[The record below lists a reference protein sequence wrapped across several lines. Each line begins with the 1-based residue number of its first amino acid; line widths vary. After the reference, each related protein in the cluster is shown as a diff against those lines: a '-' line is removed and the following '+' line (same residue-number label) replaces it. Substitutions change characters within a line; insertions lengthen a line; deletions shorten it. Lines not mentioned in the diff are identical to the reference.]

1 LAAAQTPDLWKD
13 LRFRQIGPFRGGR
26 VVAVAGVP
34 SQPNVYYFGATGG
47 GIWKTT
53 DAGASWLPVS
63 DGQLQTGSVGA
74 LAVAGSDPNVI
85 YAGMGEAC
93 IRGNASN
100 GDGVYKSVDAGK
112 TWRNVGLKDSY
123 HIGAVVVHPRNPDL
137 VYVAALGHLWGPNA
151 ERGVYRSTDGGAT
164 WKQVLTRGPEAGA
177 SDLAMDPTNPRVLY
191 AAFWNVSR
199 KPWRLDSGGPGSGLW
214 KSTDGGDTWSDISR
228 APGLPRGVEGRIGV
242 TVSPVN
248 PERVWAI
255 VEAADGGVFRSDNA
269 GRAWTKVNDQ
279 NILRQRAWYYSHI
292 YADPKSADTVYALNT
307 GFYRSIDG
315 GKTFAAIRQEHG
327 DNHDLWI
334 APDNPLRMIESND
347 GGAAVSNDGG
357 LNWSPEGNQPTAQF
371 YRVALDNDFPYHAY
385 GAQQDNTT
393 VRTATRTTAGGI
405 TDKDWYDV
413 GGGESGWI
421 APDPR
426 DSEIVY
432 AGSYG
437 NLITRQD
444 HRTGQMRNINP
455 WPDNPMGYGADALKY
470 RFQWSFPIVF
480 SPHDPKVL
488 YAGGNVLMKTV
499 SEGQSW
505 EPISGDLT
513 RNDKSKQ
520 ASSGGPIT
528 QDNTSVEYYDTIFT
542 VMESPVAKDLIWVG
556 TDDGL
561 VQITRDGG
569 KNWQNVTPPGIPEW
583 SQINSIDASPFDAG
597 TAYVAAT
604 AYKLDDF
611 RPYLYKTADFGK
623 TWKKIVN
630 GIPEGDFTRV
640 VKVDPNRRGLLV
652 AGTEFGLFISLDDG
666 ENWKP
671 FQLNLPV
678 VPIADVAFQKR
689 DKEIVIATQ
698 GRSFWVFD
706 DLPLLYQLNDAVTT
720 TDAHLFRPADTYRV
734 GGGRGFG
741 GGRGPA
747 AVGENPPAGAVV
759 HYWLKGRGDVTLEFL
774 DAAGKI
780 VNTYSSKAPAAR
792 PAAAPEDEGGEEN
805 PFRGAPPPRVTANAG
820 MNRFVWNLRYPD
832 ATTFPGL
839 IMWAGNVTGPR
850 VPPGKYTVRLT
861 VDGKSQSE
869 TFELKK
875 DPRLSTT
882 PEEYAKQISLALQIR
897 DKLSETNGAVVRIRE
912 VRKKLDEYASSG
924 DAKVADAAK
933 SLNGKLTAIEGDL
946 YQTRNRASEDPLNFP
961 IKLNNKLAYVMG
973 EIESSDNQPT
983 AQSYVVYED
992 LATEVNGKLRSLN
1005 GLLTTDLAAFNKL
1018 VRDANIPAVT
1028 VPK

>member
-1 LAAAQTPDLWKD
+1 MRTLRACLLYLCPLLAAAQTPDLWKD

-421 APDPR
+421 APMSGQYKQQQIEEAEEH
-426 DSEIVY
+426 DSREMFRRTLHEL
-432 AGSYG
+432 
-437 NLITRQD
+437 LI
-444 HRTGQMRNINP
+444 
-455 WPDNPMGYGADALKY
+455 LK
-470 RFQWSFPIVF
+470 
-480 SPHDPKVL
+480 
-488 YAGGNVLMKTV
+488 
-499 SEGQSW
+499 
-505 EPISGDLT
+505 
-513 RNDKSKQ
+513 
-520 ASSGGPIT
+520 
-528 QDNTSVEYYDTIFT
+528 
-542 VMESPVAKDLIWVG
+542 
-556 TDDGL
+556 
-561 VQITRDGG
+561 
-569 KNWQNVTPPGIPEW
+569 
-583 SQINSIDASPFDAG
+583 
-597 TAYVAAT
+597 
-604 AYKLDDF
+604 
-611 RPYLYKTADFGK
+611 
-623 TWKKIVN
+623 
-630 GIPEGDFTRV
+630 
-640 VKVDPNRRGLLV
+640 
-652 AGTEFGLFISLDDG
+652 
-666 ENWKP
+666 
-671 FQLNLPV
+671 
-678 VPIADVAFQKR
+678 
-689 DKEIVIATQ
+689 
-698 GRSFWVFD
+698 
-706 DLPLLYQLNDAVTT
+706 
-720 TDAHLFRPADTYRV
+720 
-734 GGGRGFG
+734 
-741 GGRGPA
+741 
-747 AVGENPPAGAVV
+747 
-759 HYWLKGRGDVTLEFL
+759 
-774 DAAGKI
+774 
-780 VNTYSSKAPAAR
+780 
-792 PAAAPEDEGGEEN
+792 
-805 PFRGAPPPRVTANAG
+805 
-820 MNRFVWNLRYPD
+820 
-832 ATTFPGL
+832 
-839 IMWAGNVTGPR
+839 
-850 VPPGKYTVRLT
+850 
-861 VDGKSQSE
+861 
-869 TFELKK
+869 
-875 DPRLSTT
+875 
-882 PEEYAKQISLALQIR
+882 
-897 DKLSETNGAVVRIRE
+897 
-912 VRKKLDEYASSG
+912 
-924 DAKVADAAK
+924 
-933 SLNGKLTAIEGDL
+933 
-946 YQTRNRASEDPLNFP
+946 
-961 IKLNNKLAYVMG
+961 
-973 EIESSDNQPT
+973 
-983 AQSYVVYED
+983 
-992 LATEVNGKLRSLN
+992 
-1005 GLLTTDLAAFNKL
+1005 
-1018 VRDANIPAVT
+1018 
-1028 VPK
+1028 